1 MITISQS
8 IQAYIDAMVEDIKAA
23 APNSSGE
30 LRNSIQADIV
40 LTENSYEV
48 NILMKEYGEYQD
60 KGVNGTQVSWGSPYS
75 FRKMMPPS
83 VLDKWIV
90 KKGIAPRGKNG
101 EFLSRSG
108 LKFAIARSIMIKGI
122 KPKNFLEPN
131 IDPKLEGLANLTAEE
146 IWDNFVEEQ
155 NKKDK
160 NK

>member
-1 MITISQS
+1 MFTISQN

-23 APNSSGE
+23 APSSSGE
-30 LRNSIQADIV
+30 LRNSIKADIV

-60 KGVNGTQVSWGSPYS
+60 KGVNGTQKSWGSPYS
-75 FRKMMPPS
+75 FKKMMPPS

-90 KKGIAPRGKNG
+90 KKGIAPRGNNG
-101 EFLSRSG
+101 EFLSRAG

-122 KPKNFLEPN
+122 KPKNFIEPN

-146 IWDNFVEEQ
+146 IWDNFAEEQ
-155 NKKDK
+155 NKKDN

>member
-1 MITISQS
+1 MTRS

-40 LTENSYEV
+40 LTESSYEV
-48 NILMKEYGEYQD
+48 NILMKDYGEYQD
-60 KGVNGTQVSWGSPYS
+60 KGVNGTQKSWGSPYS
-75 FRKMMPPS
+75 FRKMIPTS
-83 VLDKWIV
+83 ALDKWV
-90 KKGIAPRGKNG
+90 VNKGIAPRGSNG
-101 EFLSRSG
+101 QFLSRAG

-122 KPKNFLEPN
+122 KPKNFIEPN
-131 IDPKLEGLANLTAEE
+131 VDPKLEGLANLTAEE

>member
-1 MITISQS
+1 MFTMTRS
-8 IQAYIDAMVEDIKAA
+8 IQAYIDNMVESIKVA

-30 LRNSIQADIV
+30 LRKSIEADIV
-40 LTENSYEV
+40 LTDDGYNV
-48 NILMKEYGEYQD
+48 DILMKDYGEYQD
-60 KGVNGTQVSWGSPYS
+60 KGVNGTQKNWGSPYS
-75 FRKMMPPS
+75 FKKMVPPS
-83 VLDKWIV
+83 ALDKWIIN
-90 KKGIAPRGKNG
+90 KGIAPRSGSG
-101 EFLSRSG
+101 QFLSRAG

-122 KPKNFLEPN
+122 KPKNFIEPN

>member
-8 IQAYIDAMVEDIKAA
+8 IQSYINAMVEDIKAA

-75 FRKMMPPS
+75 FKKMIPPS

-122 KPKNFLEPN
+122 KPKNFIEPN